1 MGETQGV
8 GATGTTAT
16 AERTELED
24 VYREHG
30 KRLWWALL
38 AYSGDREIASDAVA
52 ETFARALGAKR
63 PIRSPADWIWRVA
76 FRLAAKEMK
85 RRARQDVAVEES
97 YEMDERTH
105 DLMTALHQL
114 STRQRGAI
122 VLHYYAG
129 YSTREIASLTES
141 TAATVA
147 VHLHRGRKKLRELL
161 EEFDG

>member
-1 MGETQGV
+1 M
-8 GATGTTAT
+8 GATATTAT
-16 AERTELED
+16 TERTELED

-38 AYSGDREIASDAVA
+38 AYSGDRELASDAVA
-52 ETFARALGAKR
+52 ETFARALAAKR
-63 PIRSPADWIWRVA
+63 PIRAPADWIWRVA

-85 RRARQDVAVEES
+85 RRARHVEAIEES

-105 DLMTALHQL
+105 DLMTALEQL
-114 STRQRGAI
+114 SARQRGAI

-129 YSTREIASLTES
+129 YSTREIASMTDS
-141 TAATVA
+141 TSATVA

-161 EEFDG
+161 EGFDG